1 MTEFLILT
9 TLYKRECTEIGRI
22 KVYTIDFHYIEFIR
36 NNVLSQMHKTVNPRT
51 NVSVRKIRLSQKF
64 NENRKFKRA
73 QCIISR
79 MEV

>member
-1 MTEFLILT
+1 
-9 TLYKRECTEIGRI
+9 
-22 KVYTIDFHYIEFIR
+22 
-36 NNVLSQMHKTVNPRT
+36 MHKTVNPRT

-79 MEV
+79 MKGEDLKRWKERERKVDGRLK